1 MSVEL
6 LNSFDVLDVN
16 TKRNQISDELI
27 IIHELIKKYEE
38 TKNITPITKVKNYD
52 TNNDGDMTEA
62 EMLTFL
68 YEDIYN
74 IQQELITLLS
84 SLANDTKKL

>member
-1 MSVEL
+1 MGNDL
-6 LNSFDVLDVN
+6 LNKFDVLDIN

-27 IIHELIKKYEE
+27 IIYELIKKYEE
-38 TKNITPITKVKNYD
+38 LNGIEPITKVKNYD
-52 TNNDGDMTEA
+52 TINDSNLKES
-62 EMLTFL
+62 EILTFF

-84 SLANDTKKL
+84 CIENKK

>member
-1 MSVEL
+1 MNTEL
-6 LNSFDVLDVN
+6 LNSFDVLDIN

-38 TKNITPITKVKNYD
+38 LKHITPIIEVKNYD
-52 TNNDGDMTEA
+52 TNNDRDMTEA

-74 IQQELITLLS
+74 IQQELITLLN
-84 SLANDTKKL
+84 AIER

>member
-1 MSVEL
+1 MSTEL

-38 TKNITPITKVKNYD
+38 MKNITPITKVKNYD
-52 TNNDGDMTEA
+52 TNNDRHMTEA

-74 IQQELITLLS
+74 IQQELITLLN
-84 SLANDTKKL
+84 SLER

>member
-1 MSVEL
+1 MSTEL

-38 TKNITPITKVKNYD
+38 IKHIKPITKVKNYD
-52 TNNDGDMTEA
+52 TSNDKNLNEA
-62 EMLTFL
+62 EMLTFF

-84 SLANDTKKL
+84 SIENNK

>member
-1 MSVEL
+1 MMSEDHII
-6 LNSFDVLDVN
+6 NFDKLDIN

-38 TKNITPITKVKNYD
+38 RKGITPVTKIKNYD
-52 TNNDGDMTEA
+52 TSSDKDLNEA
-62 EMLTFL
+62 EILTFF

-84 SLANDTKKL
+84 ILENKK

>member
-1 MSVEL
+1 MGTEL
-6 LNSFDVLDVN
+6 LNSFDVLDIN

-27 IIHELIKKYEE
+27 IIHELIKKCEE
-38 TKNITPITKVKNYD
+38 MKNITPITKVKNYD
-52 TNNDGDMTEA
+52 TNNDKNMTEA

-74 IQQELITLLS
+74 IQQELITLLNS
-84 SLANDTKKL
+84 IER

>member
-1 MSVEL
+1 MGTEL
-6 LNSFDVLDVN
+6 LNSFDVLDIN

-27 IIHELIKKYEE
+27 IIHELIKKCEE
-38 TKNITPITKVKNYD
+38 MKNITPITKVKNYD
-52 TNNDGDMTEA
+52 TNNDKNMTEA

-74 IQQELITLLS
+74 IQQELMTLLNS
-84 SLANDTKKL
+84 IER